1 MNYITDEYAKKV
13 MKTRKR
19 EAHKGDFG
27 KVLIYAGSP
36 GMAGAAIL
44 AGRAALRAGAGLV
57 RFLLPSSDSPLY
69 PILQTAV
76 PEATCVFENRISDYS
91 EYSAIAAGPGLGKS
105 PITRGILKNLLLLSE
120 SVIVLDAD
128 ALNMLSEDE
137 ELAFFVKSSPPV
149 IITPHVG
156 EAKRLLNSREPINTE
171 DERLAAAKTLAEKY
185 SCTAVLKGAGTIVC
199 GEETYINTTGNPGM
213 ATGGSGDVLTG
224 LIAGL
229 AAQGYAPEEAA
240 RLGVFLH
247 GKAGDLAAQAKGE
260 MGLISS
266 DIAEYIPNAEML
278 YYSAV
283 TVPSE

>member
-1 MNYITDEYAKKV
+1 MNYITDDYIRTI
-13 MKTRKR
+13 MKPRQP

-44 AGRAALRAGAGLV
+44 AGRAALRSGAGLV
-57 RFLLPSSDSPLY
+57 RYLLPSLQSPLY

-76 PEATCVFENRISDYS
+76 PEATCVFEKDISDYS
-91 EYSAIAAGPGLGKS
+91 EYTAIAAGPGLGK
-105 PITRGILKNLLLLSE
+105 TAEARRILKNILLLSE

-128 ALNMLSEDE
+128 ALNIISADE

-156 EAKRLLNSREPINTE
+156 EAKRLLNSREPINAAE
-171 DERLAAAKTLAEKY
+171 ERETAVRALREKFGCI
-185 SCTAVLKGAGTIVC
+185 SVLKGAGTIVC
-199 GEETYINTTGNPGM
+199 GDELYINTTGNPGM

-229 AAQGYAPEEAA
+229 AAQKYSPEEAA

-247 GKAGDLAAQAKGE
+247 GKAGDLARDAKGE
-260 MGLISS
+260 MGLIAS
-266 DIAEYIPNAEML
+266 DIVEFLPEAEKNYLSPASP
-278 YYSAV
+278 SA
-283 TVPSE
+283 